1 MNIFDNVD
9 WHVHRGIGA
18 EVSRGDDVWVEIGVG
33 GEVVSSDGNRI
44 ESEVV
49 YKVGSV
55 YDSSVDK
62 CIKGFKCGVGA
73 LVSVSVG

>member
-18 EVSRGDDVWVEIGVG
+18 EVSRGDDVWVEICVG
-33 GEVVSSDGNRI
+33 GEVVSSDGNII
-44 ESEVV
+44 ETEVV

-55 YDSSVDK
+55 D
-62 CIKGFKCGVGA
+62 
-73 LVSVSVG
+73 